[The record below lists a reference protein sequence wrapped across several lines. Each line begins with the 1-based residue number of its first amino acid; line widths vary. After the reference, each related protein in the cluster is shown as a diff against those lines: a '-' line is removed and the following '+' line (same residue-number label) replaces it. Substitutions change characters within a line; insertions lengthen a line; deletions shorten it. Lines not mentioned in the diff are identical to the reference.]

1 MVNTRTYI
9 LPTCSVSYRL
19 YLTPLYLPSNQ
30 TPELH
35 LRYRLYSALWTR
47 PHQVTMLT
55 CCSGRSHTA
64 QRFPVPDSLLQEATM
79 QPYVH
84 NCFVNVCKGR
94 HIYRFCIFFKQHLR
108 LRANVLLSSGDHKFQ
123 GDTVVMRVGVNH
135 PSVVNMRARDNA
147 LADFIIH
154 Q

>member
-9 LPTCSVSYRL
+9 LPTCFVSYRL

-35 LRYRLYSALWTR
+35 LQLDQT
-47 PHQVTMLT
+47 P
-55 CCSGRSHTA
+55 SGHYC
-64 QRFPVPDSLLQEATM
+64 FPVPESLLQEVTM

-84 NCFVNVCKGR
+84 NCFMNVCEGR
-94 HIYRFCIFFKQHLR
+94 HIFCIFFKRHLR
-108 LRANVLLSSGDHKFQ
+108 LRANVLLSSGDHKFR
-123 GDTVVMRVGVNH
+123 GNTVVMWVGVNH

>member
-35 LRYRLYSALWTR
+35 LWCRLYSALWTR

-55 CCSGRSHTA
+55 CCSGRSCTA
-64 QRFPVPDSLLQEATM
+64 QCFPIPESLLQEATM

-84 NCFVNVCKGR
+84 NCFMNVCEGR
-94 HIYRFCIFFKQHLR
+94 HIYRFCIFFKRHLR
-108 LRANVLLSSGDHKFQ
+108 LRANVLLRSGDHKFQ
-123 GDTVVMRVGVNH
+123 GDPVVMRVGVNH
-135 PSVVNMRARDNA
+135 PSVVNMQARDNA